1 MLRQVV
7 EVDVP
12 LDVWAISLSTG
23 RKTGLRL
30 LEVDCS
36 EMTLD
41 DQLAL
46 ASAISDGLGGRA
58 VALVKDDKLALD
70 TMSNKVTA
78 GEVADVVRGFVSKRK
93 DAKYYSVEADGD
105 EIKVHTPDPLSRS
118 RGRQDTGQLLPD
130 NLLKSPYCAF
140 VSPYQ
145 EMYDVHMRSHL
156 FGV

>member
-7 EVDVP
+7 EVDVH
-12 LDVWAISLSTG
+12 LDAWDISLSTG

-58 VALVKDDKLALD
+58 VALVKDDRLALA
-70 TMSNKVTA
+70 TMSIKVTA
-78 GEVADVVRGFVSKRK
+78 GEVADVGRGFV
-93 DAKYYSVEADGD
+93 
-105 EIKVHTPDPLSRS
+105 
-118 RGRQDTGQLLPD
+118 
-130 NLLKSPYCAF
+130 
-140 VSPYQ
+140 
-145 EMYDVHMRSHL
+145 
-156 FGV
+156 

>member
-1 MLRQVV
+1 MTF
-7 EVDVP
+7 EVGICFDTG
-12 LDVWAISLSTG
+12 AISLSAGRETG
-23 RKTGLRL
+23 SRL

-70 TMSNKVTA
+70 TMSNKVTV
-78 GEVADVVRGFVSKRK
+78 GEVADVVRSFVSKRK
-93 DAKYYSVEADGD
+93 DAKDYSVETDGD
-105 EIKVHTPDPLSRS
+105 EVKVHTPDPLARA
-118 RGRQDTGQLLPD
+118 RGRKDTGQLLPD
-130 NLLKSPYCAF
+130 NLLKCPYCAY
-140 VSPYQ
+140 VTPYQ
-145 EMYDVHMRSHL
+145 ELYDVHMRSHL